1 MIGALLSNTPAN
13 LLRSSGVA
21 GDAAPGSEEIA
32 QKRDGPAVR
41 DSQASPRAV
50 AVRTGAAPILTPQAI
65 LALQETDE
73 TDAPARRKSQAEPSG
88 DGRQLSAESDQEQ
101 SQKSGNTVSA
111 DAAQSAGAQSPANL
125 ASAGQ
130 DAAQQAEPEDDADGD
145 GLTEGEEKQ
154 VQELKQRDREVRAH
168 EQAHARV
175 GGAYAS
181 APTYTFQQG
190 PDGKRYAVGGE
201 VQIDT
206 STERT
211 PEATIRKMRVV
222 ISAALAP
229 AEPSGQDL
237 RVAQQARSQL
247 SEAQAELRQQKLE
260 ELRGDETDETS
271 EVPGAENSS
280 ASRNNPSE
288 NVASANEAGSSRDAN
303 SGKED
308 DSSSSSRNRPDASAI
323 EAYQAALERAN
334 DLQQAAGSFFA

>member
-21 GDAAPGSEEIA
+21 GDVAPGSEEIA
-32 QKRDGPAVR
+32 QNRDGSAVR

-50 AVRTGAAPILTPQAI
+50 AVRAGAAPILTPQAI
-65 LALQETDE
+65 LALQETDQS
-73 TDAPARRKSQAEPSG
+73 DAPARRKAQAEPSS
-88 DGRQLSAESDQEQ
+88 DGRQSSAESDSDKTQQ
-101 SQKSGNTVSA
+101 SGNTVSA
-111 DAAQSAGAQSPANL
+111 GAAQTAATTLPGNPASSA
-125 ASAGQ
+125 Q
-130 DAAQQAEPEDDADGD
+130 DATQQAETNDDADAD
-145 GLTEGEEKQ
+145 GLTEAEEKQ

-260 ELRGDETDETS
+260 ELRGDDKGEPS
-271 EVPGAENSS
+271 EVSATENGS
-280 ASRNNPSE
+280 ASRNNPPES
-288 NVASANEAGSSRDAN
+288 VDGANEAETSGAANSRNEGDSGSSSRDR
-303 SGKED
+303 SD
-308 DSSSSSRNRPDASAI
+308 TSAI

-334 DLQQAAGSFFA
+334 DLQQAAGSLFA

>member
-21 GDAAPGSEEIA
+21 GDAAPGSEEIT
-32 QKRDGPAVR
+32 QNRDGSAVR

-50 AVRTGAAPILTPQAI
+50 AVRAGAAPILTPQAI

-73 TDAPARRKSQAEPSG
+73 SDASARRKSQAEPSS
-88 DGRQLSAESDQEQ
+88 DGRQSSAESDQDQ
-101 SQKSGNTVSA
+101 
-111 DAAQSAGAQSPANL
+111 AQSSGSAALKSANTQLPANP
-125 ASAGQ
+125 ASS
-130 DAAQQAEPEDDADGD
+130 AQEATQQTETDDDANGD
-145 GLTEGEEKQ
+145 GLTEAEEKQ

-237 RVAQQARSQL
+237 KVAQQARSQL

-260 ELRGDETDETS
+260 ELRGDGTDETS
-271 EVPGAENSS
+271 EVSGAENSS
-280 ASRNNPSE
+280 ASRKNSSE
-288 NVASANEAGSSRDAN
+288 NVAGANEEESLSTAN
-303 SGKED
+303 SGNED
-308 DSSSSSRNRPDASAI
+308 DSGSSTRNRPDTSAI

-334 DLQQAAGSFFA
+334 DLQQAAGSLFA

>member
-21 GDAAPGSEEIA
+21 GDAAPGSEGTA
-32 QKRDGPAVR
+32 QNRDSSAVR

-50 AVRTGAAPILTPQAI
+50 AVRAGTAPVLTPQAI

-73 TDAPARRKSQAEPSG
+73 TDAAARRRSQADPSG
-88 DGRQLSAESDQEQ
+88 DGRQSSTESDQQQAQQ
-101 SQKSGNTVSA
+101 SGEVQSTV
-111 DAAQSAGAQSPANL
+111 AAQPGGTQLSANPAS
-125 ASAGQ
+125 SAE
-130 DAAQQAEPEDDADGD
+130 DTSQQTETDDDADGD
-145 GLTEGEEKQ
+145 DLTEAEEKQ

-237 RVAQQARSQL
+237 RVAQLARSQL

-260 ELRGDETDETS
+260 ELRGDDTEESS
-271 EVPGAENSS
+271 EVSGAENRSVG
-280 ASRNNPSE
+280 RTDPSE
-288 NVASANEAGSSRDAN
+288 NGTDANEASSSSAAE
-303 SGKED
+303 SGGQD
-308 DSSSSSRNRPDASAI
+308 DGGSSSRNRPDTSAI
-323 EAYQAALERAN
+323 EAYQAALDRVN
-334 DLQQAAGSFFA
+334 DLQQAAGSLFA